1 MFQLDENDLRAALTH
16 RLHMLCS
23 DGLPREGGR
32 PHPRGFGTFPRYLGR
47 VARDEGWLPLEE
59 AVRHMTALPAQRF
72 GLADRGLVRPGMV
85 ADLVLFAPDVADRAT
100 FEEPAR
106 LPHGIT
112 DVWVAGTPVLRDAAP
127 TGARPG
133 RVLVRPQ
140 GAQA

>member
-1 MFQLDENDLRAALTH
+1 MFQLDGGDLRAALTH

-47 VARDEGWLPLEE
+47 VARDSGWLALED
-59 AVRHMTALPAQRF
+59 AVRHMTAVPAQRF

-100 FEEPAR
+100 FEEPSR
-106 LPHGIT
+106 PPHGIT
-112 DVWVAGTPVLRDAAP
+112 DVWVAGTPVLRDSVP
-127 TGARPG
+127 TGARQG
-133 RVLVRPQ
+133 RVLARHH
-140 GAQA
+140 GERA